1 MKTISEFSIL
11 IAIVTFGIF
20 ATLQSSDAQ
29 VGTTPFI
36 SIPSQSQIEDLAGG
50 LGITVPS
57 GIRPIVPLA
66 PELIMAFEGWRPSP
80 YDDPSGYC
88 TVGFGHLLK
97 KAECSSLDLSGYA
110 RPLTKREGATLLEA
124 DTRTARSAAQRLV
137 RKELKDHEFGAI
149 SAFIFNIGKGNFAES
164 TLLALINDG
173 QFEAA
178 SKEFGKWV
186 VSKGKVLPGLV
197 ARRACE
203 AAMFRDFVKANSAGE
218 FVRNDCESLGAAPGS
233 GTLIDV
239 DTGQEVQTS
248 EGR

>member
-20 ATLQSSDAQ
+20 ATLQYSDAQ

-88 TVGFGHLLK
+88 TVGFGHLL
-97 KAECSSLDLSGYA
+97 
-110 RPLTKREGATLLEA
+110 T
-124 DTRTARSAAQRLV
+124 
-137 RKELKDHEFGAI
+137 
-149 SAFIFNIGKGNFAES
+149 
-164 TLLALINDG
+164 
-173 QFEAA
+173 
-178 SKEFGKWV
+178 
-186 VSKGKVLPGLV
+186 
-197 ARRACE
+197 
-203 AAMFRDFVKANSAGE
+203 
-218 FVRNDCESLGAAPGS
+218 
-233 GTLIDV
+233 
-239 DTGQEVQTS
+239 
-248 EGR
+248 